1 MAVTISPHSVYGLS
15 IQNLT
20 PALHMETGK
29 VYAIV
34 GEDDAPSAALLWR
47 TLLDASDMG
56 GAATLISAPGMAEHL
71 AQSGLQTKAHE
82 AIRRKSLVVFETVPP
97 ARTNPPPSP
106 AANLAHARGLVQD
119 LTHLER
125 KTGRRAP
132 LLLINGM
139 DTLFPALDE
148 ATLRFWR
155 THAEQEER
163 AVVLMFR
170 EHARALSAL
179 RPMVHVVAGLAELKS
194 RYGATTLGI
203 FHWFHREGLLAG
215 RSVAVRQGSL
225 GSALEVCEPPRGTPA
240 SNALSTPPPAAD
252 EAQFIAMGSVF
263 APQEK
268 APSGWR
274 ITDDDLALVQALG
287 EDAVAATF
295 VLAFTPETD
304 FDPLARCIYG
314 LRKRGGPR
322 VKILVRE
329 VGTRLRYNQE
339 TLAVRLGANL
349 VVPAELSTARFLSL
363 STMVQ
368 GQVFPHGLPSS
379 YEQALKTSMPEQERG
394 YLPPAEFTRA
404 VRAALA
410 QSQVLGV
417 QVALVR
423 LPLAYGLLP
432 LDALRYCTIK
442 RAGDL
447 CGADAASVYLFLYA
461 CRENDVD
468 ATLKRLF
475 TLPVGELF
483 TGDDRLLSPRA
494 IEDALRDY
502 DSRGASGRF
511 PELTGELARLASAS
525 GPAASSPS
533 TVSSAPKAS
542 TAQPTPAANRASNT
556 SASLSAAYA
565 APPPAVPAPLKLRE
579 PRAAV
584 ALATSSSDNA
594 EGVAAS
600 DPSPMLSTH
609 S

>member
-1 MAVTISPHSVYGLS
+1 MAVTISPHSAYGLS
-15 IQNLT
+15 ILNLA
-20 PALHMETGK
+20 PALHMERGK

-47 TLLDASDMG
+47 TLLDASEKERN
-56 GAATLISAPGMAEHL
+56 AALVSAPGVAENL
-71 AQSGLQTKAHE
+71 AQSGLQAEAHE
-82 AIRRKSLVVFETVPP
+82 AIRRKRIAVFETVPP
-97 ARTNPPPSP
+97 ARTAPPPKP
-106 AANLAHARGLVQD
+106 AANLAHAQGLAQD

-125 KTGRRAP
+125 QTGRRAQ
-132 LLLINGM
+132 LLVINGM
-139 DTLFPALDE
+139 ETLFPALDE

-155 THAEQEER
+155 THAEQEDR
-163 AVVLMFR
+163 AVVLLFR
-170 EHARALSAL
+170 EHARSLSAL
-179 RPMVHVVAGLAELKS
+179 RPMVHVVAGLVELKS

-215 RSVAVRQGSL
+215 RSVAVRQGSQ
-225 GSALEVCEPPRGTPA
+225 GALEVCEPQRGAQAANP
-240 SNALSTPPPAAD
+240 LSSAPPATD

-295 VLAFTPETD
+295 VLAFTHETD
-304 FDPLARCIYG
+304 FDLLARSIFG
-314 LRKRGGPR
+314 LRQRGGPR

-368 GQVFPHGLPSS
+368 GQVFPHSLPSS

-432 LDALRYCTIK
+432 LDALRYCSIK

-447 CGADAASVYLFLYA
+447 CGADSSSVYLFLYA

-483 TGDDRLLSPRA
+483 TSDDRLHSPRA

-511 PELTGELARLASAS
+511 PELTGELAQLASAAGQAAT
-525 GPAASSPS
+525 GPSAVRSAPLESTGQGGQATRRLQDTAAFL
-533 TVSSAPKAS
+533 SSA
-542 TAQPTPAANRASNT
+542 
-556 SASLSAAYA
+556 YA
-565 APPPAVPAPLKLRE
+565 PPPPAVPAPLTLRE
-579 PRAAV
+579 PR
-584 ALATSSSDNA
+584 TSMASVTSADEIA
-594 EGVAAS
+594 EGLAAS
-600 DPSPMLSTH
+600 DLSLTLSPH

>member
-15 IQNLT
+15 ILNLT
-20 PALHMETGK
+20 PALQMETGK

-47 TLLDASDMG
+47 TLLDASEKG
-56 GAATLISAPGMAEHL
+56 AAATLVSAPGMAEHL
-71 AQSGLQTKAHE
+71 AQSGLKTQAHE
-82 AIRRKSLVVFETVPP
+82 AMRRKSLAVFEIDAP
-97 ARTNPPPSP
+97 ARTSPPPTP
-106 AANLAHARGLVQD
+106 AANLAQARGLAQD
-119 LTHLER
+119 LKHLER
-125 KTGRRAP
+125 KRGRRAR
-132 LLLINGM
+132 LLVINGM
-139 DTLFPALDE
+139 ETLFPALDE
-148 ATLRFWR
+148 TTLRFWR
-155 THAEQEER
+155 THAEQEDC
-163 AVVLMFR
+163 AVVLLFR

-179 RPMVHVVAGLAELKS
+179 RPMVHLVAGLAELKS

-203 FHWFHREGLLAG
+203 FHWFHKEGLLAG
-215 RSVAVRQGSL
+215 RSVTVRQGSQ
-225 GSALEVCEPPRGTPA
+225 STLEVCEPQRGTQA
-240 SNALSTPPPAAD
+240 SSPLTAAPPAAD

-274 ITDDDLALVQALG
+274 ITDDDLALVQSLG

-295 VLAFTPETD
+295 VLAFTPRTD
-304 FDPLARCIYG
+304 FDPLARCIFG
-314 LRKRGGPR
+314 LRKHGGPR

-368 GQVFPHGLPSS
+368 GQVFPHSLPSS

-475 TLPVGELF
+475 TLPIGELF
-483 TGDDRLLSPRA
+483 TSDDRLLSPRA

-511 PELTGELARLASAS
+511 PELTGELARLASAP
-525 GPAASSPS
+525 GQAASGPS
-533 TVSSAPKAS
+533 TVRTPPPQS
-542 TAQPTPAANRASNT
+542 TGLQAQATTRAHIT
-556 SASLSAAYA
+556 AASLSSAYA
-565 APPPAVPAPLKLRE
+565 APPPAVPAPLTLRE
-579 PRAAV
+579 PSATAASP
-584 ALATSSSDNA
+584 AFAGENT
-594 EGVAAS
+594 EGLAAS
-600 DPSPMLSTH
+600 DLSPMLSTH
-609 S
+609 P

>member
-1 MAVTISPHSVYGLS
+1 
-15 IQNLT
+15 
-20 PALHMETGK
+20 METGK

-34 GEDDAPSAALLWR
+34 GEDDAPSAALLWQ
-47 TLLDASDMG
+47 TLLDASEKG
-56 GAATLISAPGMAEHL
+56 AAATLISAPGMAEHL

-82 AIRRKSLVVFETVPP
+82 ALRRKSLAVFETVPP
-97 ARTNPPPSP
+97 ARSATPPTP
-106 AANLAHARGLVQD
+106 AANLAHAHGLVQD
-119 LTHLER
+119 LTYLER
-125 KTGRRAP
+125 KTGRRAQ
-132 LLLINGM
+132 LLVINGM

-155 THAEQEER
+155 TCAEQEDR
-163 AVVLMFR
+163 AVVLLFR

-203 FHWFHREGLLAG
+203 FHWFHREGLLAS
-215 RSVAVRQGSL
+215 RSVAVRQGSR
-225 GSALEVCEPPRGTPA
+225 GALEVCEPPRGTQA
-240 SNALSTPPPAAD
+240 SNALTTPPPAAD

-368 GQVFPHGLPSS
+368 GQVFPHSLPSS

-394 YLPPAEFTRA
+394 YQPPAEFTRT

-423 LPLAYGLLP
+423 LPLAYGLQP

-511 PELTGELARLASAS
+511 PELTGELARLASAP
-525 GPAASSPS
+525 GLAASSPS
-533 TVSSAPKAS
+533 TVSSAPQESA
-542 TAQPTPAANRASNT
+542 AQPTPAASRARNT
-556 SASLSAAYA
+556 SASLSAAYV
-565 APPPAVPAPLKLRE
+565 APPPAVPAPLTLRE

-594 EGVAAS
+594 EGLAAS
-600 DPSPMLSTH
+600 DLSPMLSTH